1 MGNKVPHKIIKHI
14 INKIRLLYK
23 NPPSLDVKDSILSL
37 DCNKRYRLKNQKP
50 VNNISSNRKVKN
62 KGPNDSAVK
71 EWTDE
76 IIPLLVMNVPRI
88 TNKYVEDAKRTFHVF
103 NMPLFS
109 CIIDE

>member
-1 MGNKVPHKIIKHI
+1 M

-71 EWTDE
+71 E
-76 IIPLLVMNVPRI
+76 
-88 TNKYVEDAKRTFHVF
+88 
-103 NMPLFS
+103 
-109 CIIDE
+109 